1 MLPEPGPAWLPQF
14 QPAREGMSEGLHP
27 LCACSG
33 SIQGGLLP
41 APQGHAQTGSVRE
54 MRQKERG
61 DVVTKVWGKDQRHT
75 LDLQVPNPIH
85 RPPAVSAAT
94 EDVRAGD
101 TVHLERGTRASPWLG
116 GGGQSLLRWS

>member
-1 MLPEPGPAWLPQF
+1 MRGFTLSVPAVGQS
-14 QPAREGMSEGLHP
+14 REASFPPHR
-27 LCACSG
+27 A
-33 SIQGGLLP
+33 I
-41 APQGHAQTGSVRE
+41 AQTGSVRE
-54 MRQKERG
+54 MLQKERG
-61 DVVTKVWGKDQRHT
+61 DVVTKVRGKDQRHT